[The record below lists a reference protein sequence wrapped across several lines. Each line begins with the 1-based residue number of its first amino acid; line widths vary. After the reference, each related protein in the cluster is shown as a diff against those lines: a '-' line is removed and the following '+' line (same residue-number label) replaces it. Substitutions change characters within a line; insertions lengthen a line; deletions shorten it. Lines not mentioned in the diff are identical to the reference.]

1 MTYTCYSFITT
12 GIKYDA
18 LPKLSLQP
26 DSSGLFSQIH
36 GGDSHVPSLVPLDST
51 LFKSNQNQMNAG
63 CVTKPT
69 IKHVFL
75 KALKHKVENVG
86 VFIMENMY
94 IRCFNKQIVKFSI
107 CGSFNCSAWAFS
119 TDL

>member
-1 MTYTCYSFITT
+1 MMPY
-12 GIKYDA
+12 
-18 LPKLSLQP
+18 LSSH
-26 DSSGLFSQIH
+26 SSQTVVDTLAKSM
-36 GGDSHVPSLVPLDST
+36 DSHVPSLVPLDST

-75 KALKHKVENVG
+75 KALKHKMENVG

>member
-1 MTYTCYSFITT
+1 MMPY
-12 GIKYDA
+12 
-18 LPKLSLQP
+18 LSSH
-26 DSSGLFSQIH
+26 SSQTVVDTLAKSM
-36 GGDSHVPSLVPLDST
+36 DSHVPSLVPLDST

>member
-26 DSSGLFSQIH
+26 DSSGHFSQIH
-36 GGDSHVPSLVPLDST
+36 GLSCPLSCSFGQHT
-51 LFKSNQNQMNAG
+51 ASSNQNQMKAG
-63 CVTKPT
+63 RVTKTT

-107 CGSFNCSAWAFS
+107 CGSFNCSPWAFS

>member
-1 MTYTCYSFITT
+1 MPY
-12 GIKYDA
+12 
-18 LPKLSLQP
+18 LSSH
-26 DSSGLFSQIH
+26 SSQTVVDTLAKSM
-36 GGDSHVPSLVPLDST
+36 DSHVPSLVPLDST

-94 IRCFNKQIVKFSI
+94 IRCFNKSLNYLSVAALTVQHGLLALIYEP
-107 CGSFNCSAWAFS
+107 N
-119 TDL
+119 

>member
-1 MTYTCYSFITT
+1 MM
-12 GIKYDA
+12 
-18 LPKLSLQP
+18 LSLQP
-26 DSSGLFSQIH
+26 DSSGHCSQIH

-69 IKHVFL
+69 IKHIFL

-107 CGSFNCSAWAFS
+107 CGSFNCSPWAFS